1 MLNTYRRH
9 DAVLVVCQ
17 NNAAQKIEVAAINE
31 QAQKITGYGPEEVVG
46 RSLLDLVD
54 TQLCELLTERVN
66 YAKEHD
72 DVADALS
79 RVRNLSLRTRQGEM
93 QDFRLRVVRS
103 EVMDRHPT
111 FHLVLEDER
120 MASEADSF
128 KQVLKENFKGHEV
141 LEERTGLPN
150 RLSLM
155 KDLELFQFFAQKRET
170 TACFAVLQLDNA
182 AQLSAMMGAQV
193 PYQVLKHLGQ
203 LCGQRLRS
211 EDTVGLLSGEAL
223 GLILMQ
229 ITPESARVVLNRLR
243 WSAASMPVIL
253 ETGKRVDPEISIAF
267 HMIGDSG
274 PEKIMVSCE
283 ERVKTGATAEGGVLH
298 EVKF

>member
-9 DAVLVVCQ
+9 DAVMVVCQ
-17 NNAAQKIEVAAINE
+17 NNQSKQIEIASINE
-31 QAQKITGYGPEEVVG
+31 QAQKITGYGLDEAIG
-46 RSLLDLVD
+46 RNLFELLDKPMQEHLR
-54 TQLCELLTERVN
+54 ERVN
-66 YAKEHD
+66 FD
-72 DVADALS
+72 DNQDDMADALS
-79 RVRNLSLRTRQGEM
+79 RMRSIKLRNRNGSLQE
-93 QDFRLRVVRS
+93 FRLRVVRS
-103 EVMDRHPT
+103 ELIGNHPT

-120 MASEADSF
+120 ITEKSDNF

-141 LEERTGLPN
+141 LEQQTGLPN
-150 RLSLM
+150 RQSVM
-155 KDLELFQFFAQKRET
+155 KDLEMFQFFAKKREA

-182 AQLSAMMGAQV
+182 AQLSAMMGEQI

-203 LCGQRLRS
+203 LCAQRLRS
-211 EDTVGLLSGEAL
+211 EDAVGIISSRAL

-253 ETGKRVDPEISIAF
+253 DTSKRVEPQISIAF
-267 HMIGDSG
+267 HMVGDESA
-274 PEKIMVSCE
+274 EAIIIKCE
-283 ERVKTGATAEGGVLH
+283 DTVKAANPADNGALH